1 MRPKNATKKL
11 KTIWQIFFIIGNKD
25 KMQRDMD
32 QVCVIVV
39 VVVAT
44 ILLCMGYVEMTKMN
58 KFRPQST
65 STCGRKAEIQ
75 ENENENDSTIS
86 AKRGMMHPNQTGQ
99 KPNDLLKMEDDWM
112 NTDVNC
118 KHEEMTQDDEKLKQ
132 SFEWTLPEDHADT
145 KKFKDY
151 AASHDKMH
159 MKHAAN
165 VRPYGP
171 RITQVREALGSKNT
185 GVPGYMEVVRQSQDK
200 CTGKSGEIVKFEK
213 ECVAFGG
220 SDQYVQARAASD
232 QACTM

>member
-1 MRPKNATKKL
+1 
-11 KTIWQIFFIIGNKD
+11 
-25 KMQRDMD
+25 MQRDMD

-58 KFRPQST
+58 KFRPHTS
-65 STCGRKAEIQ
+65 STCGRKGDIKEKD
-75 ENENENDSTIS
+75 ETVS
-86 AKRGMMHPNQTGQ
+86 AKRAHHHHPNQTGQ
-99 KPNDLLKMEDDWM
+99 KPNHHLKMEEEWM

-118 KHEEMTQDDEKLKQ
+118 KHKEMTQDEERLKQ
-132 SFEWTLPEDHADT
+132 LYEWTLAEDSSANKQFT
-145 KKFKDY
+145 DY
-151 AASHDKMH
+151 AKSYDKMH

-171 RITQVREALGSKNT
+171 RTTQVRNALGSKNR
-185 GVPGYMEVVRQSQDK
+185 GVPGYMDTVRQTLDK
-200 CTGKSGEIVKFEK
+200 CSGKTGEIVKFEK

-220 SDQYVQARAASD
+220 SDQYIQARADSN